1 VARLIDGILWVRSD
15 LGEIERRNSARVAAK
30 EISPPDFESWM
41 AEEVPFVADQRP
53 WERALLTVSGTPGL
67 RHDPSTEVV
76 VADNR

>member
-1 VARLIDGILWVRSD
+1 
-15 LGEIERRNSARVAAK
+15 
-30 EISPPDFESWM
+30 M